1 MSEAATRAV
10 LQKKV
15 FLEISLN
22 SQEKPVSETLFSWSC
37 RPKAQVFS
45 CEFCKISNI
54 FFTEYLRT
62 TASLMLEKLILHFL
76 HGEEVTSF

>member
-22 SQEKPVSETLFSWSC
+22 SQEKPVSETLF
-37 RPKAQVFS
+37 
-45 CEFCKISNI
+45 
-54 FFTEYLRT
+54 
-62 TASLMLEKLILHFL
+62 
-76 HGEEVTSF
+76 